1 MVAEAV
7 VSGMDPI
14 LRAIV
19 TISVLVFFAK
29 LLGGIFSGLKLPSII
44 GELLAGIIFGPY
56 MLGTG
61 IIVFGEPL
69 VVLNEFVDAFAEIG
83 VIMILF
89 SAGLEMGATSLR
101 RAGPWAFVIA
111 AGGALPPLLAGYY
124 LYSML
129 GYSQATALMIGALL
143 VATSLA
149 VTVKVLEDFNALKT
163 EEGTLLINSAVVDDV
178 LGIVIL
184 AVITG
189 AIMEAG
195 AKVDLL
201 SALRMTSIF
210 FLVWLIMVALSV
222 YMIPRMIEQV
232 TMIRA
237 EGAVEAA
244 AIGSA
249 FIMAAISGALGLSPI
264 IGSYAAGMAV
274 AESKALV
281 RIKDFTRH
289 INQIFSPLFFTVLGA
304 KVNITLF
311 NEPVI
316 LGILLLTAVAF
327 VTKFVG
333 SFLTSLPK
341 LRSMEK
347 SLRLG
352 IGMVPRGELGL
363 VIAGIGLSKGVL
375 QEALYVEAIGM
386 VLLTTFL
393 APVILSK
400 LYQRMALETAP
411 G

>member
-1 MVAEAV
+1 MVAEVA

-29 LLGGIFSGLKLPSII
+29 LLSGVFSGLKLPPII

-56 MLGTG
+56 MLGSG
-61 IIVFGEPL
+61 IVIFGEPL
-69 VVLNEFVDAFAEIG
+69 VVLNDFVNAFAEIG

-101 RAGPWAFVIA
+101 RAGPWAFLIA
-111 AGGALPPLLAGYY
+111 AGGAILPFFAGYY
-124 LYSML
+124 LYMML
-129 GYSQATALMIGALL
+129 GYSQGSALMIGALM

-149 VTVKVLEDFNALKT
+149 ITVKILEDFNALKT

-178 LGIVIL
+178 IGIIIL
-184 AVITG
+184 AVVSS
-189 AIMEAG
+189 AILEAG
-195 AKVDLL
+195 AQIDLV
-201 SALRMTSIF
+201 SAFRITSVF
-210 FLVWLIMVALSV
+210 FMMWLIMVALSV
-222 YMIPRMIEQV
+222 YVIPRFIDQV
-232 TMIRA
+232 TVIRA
-237 EGAVEAA
+237 EGAIEAA

-274 AESKALV
+274 AESKAPV

-289 INQIFSPLFFTVLGA
+289 INQIFSPLFFTVIGA
-304 KVNITLF
+304 RVNVTLF
-311 NEPVI
+311 NEGVI

-327 VTKFVG
+327 ITKFAG
-333 SFLTSLPK
+333 SFIAALPK
-341 LRSMEK
+341 LKSVEK
-347 SLRLG
+347 SARLG

-363 VIAGIGLSKGVL
+363 VIAAIGLNKGVL

-386 VLLTTFL
+386 VLLTTFIGPL
-393 APVILSK
+393 ILSK
-400 LYQRMALETAP
+400 LYERAGMEAGAE
-411 G
+411 